1 MIYLKEFSRSLWLLR
16 APIIIVML
24 FGFLMQQEQILEIY
38 SIIISRAQEGNFKS
52 AVLAVLSL
60 VGLSLVIWAVGR
72 DLCLAD
78 ERDNASDT
86 VLKPGPKGHILRN
99 MPALI
104 ACLPLVFVTVGMSD
118 YSYILEKSFGSRSAI
133 QDTVETDPAA
143 GPAATAQTGIGQTLN
158 VNADK
163 LGEFND
169 LLGVAVD
176 GSIETAGVIR
186 DLKRADYGLAALTL
200 IFAAFVFWRAN
211 FSIVRDIRLVTKPGI
226 LLFSVIFAVCLA
238 IAAGQTASWDGMDF
252 TSIPRA
258 VGVIFIINLFLICIT
273 VFMAGLTRLNDVQGI
288 PLLTFIIAA
297 ALIASA
303 NNWNDNHRM
312 NVIRVEPQQMTSRA
326 AAQVQARAPEFT
338 NHQNARPLPVA
349 FLDWF
354 DQRPQARRE
363 MFAVDGQA
371 NVANPNA
378 KIRKYPVYIVAAQG
392 GGLYASY
399 LTAIALARLYDQCP
413 ALRHHVFAI
422 SGVSGGSVG
431 AGLISALLQNVEAKG
446 YNADDAPC
454 PEPTPLAVGE
464 PVSAGPLERRVRDYF
479 SGDLLSPL
487 AASALFADF
496 PQRVAPFLVPGVS
509 ERLDRSRAFEAGLE
523 TQWSNLISQWDDGPS
538 YSPNPFSKPFRDQ
551 WRSDGHAPM
560 LVLNITA
567 VNSGQQVLAAP
578 FVSDRALYY
587 HVNNSSLHSI
597 YPAVLRANEDISLST
612 AVSLSARFPI
622 VLSPAS
628 KQFNKTIVRFGDG
641 GYYENSG
648 VDTALSMVRDLKFFK
663 ENTELLI
670 RPQAGALTPAEYE
683 NIEFRLIILNE
694 HYKPDL
700 SAGGFHETLSPLLG
714 LYNTRTHRGR
724 LAIDRA
730 LASGVPVQ
738 MIRLMHGL
746 FPLPLG
752 WQFADHTSNA
762 IQTQIGTG
770 RECRGN
776 AQFKKRMREFKR
788 FLQTQTLA
796 GSQDSATAQ
805 KLKELPVLARLLQEN
820 RCTQRDVIRAIGST
834 QPVESQ

>member
-1 MIYLKEFSRSLWLLR
+1 MIYLREFSRSLWLLR

-38 SIIISRAQEGNFKS
+38 SIMQQGNYKS
-52 AVLAVLSL
+52 AALALLSL
-60 VGLSLVIWAVGR
+60 VGFSLVVWGVGR

-78 ERDNASDT
+78 ARDHAPDT
-86 VLKPGPKGHILRN
+86 ILKPGPKGHILRN
-99 MPALI
+99 MPAII
-104 ACLPLVFVTVGMSD
+104 ACLPLVFVTLGMSD
-118 YSYILEKSFGSRSAI
+118 YSYTLEKSFGARSTT
-133 QDTVETDPAA
+133 QDTSEAEPSS
-143 GPAATAQTGIGQTLN
+143 GPASATYSGMGQTLN
-158 VNADK
+158 ANADR
-163 LGEFND
+163 LSEFND

-176 GSIETAGVIR
+176 GSIGTASVIQN
-186 DLKRADYGLAALTL
+186 LKRAGYGLAALTL
-200 IFAAFVFWRAN
+200 VFAIFVFWRAN
-211 FSIVRDIRLVTKPGI
+211 FSIVRDIRLVTKTGI
-226 LLFSVIFAVCLA
+226 LLTALLFAVCLG
-238 IAAGQTASWDGMDF
+238 IAAAQTTSWNSIDF

-258 VGVIFIINLFLICIT
+258 VGAIFVINLFLICIT

-288 PLLTFIIAA
+288 PLLTFIVGA
-297 ALIASA
+297 ALIGSA
-303 NNWNDNHRM
+303 NNWNDNHGM
-312 NVIRVEPQQMTSRA
+312 KIVSVAPQQMTSRA

-363 MFAVDGQA
+363 MFATDGQA
-371 NVANPNA
+371 NPANPNA
-378 KIRKYPVYIVAAQG
+378 KVRKYPVYIVAAQG

-399 LTAIALARLYDQCP
+399 LAAIALARLYDQCP

-431 AGLISALLQNVEAKG
+431 AGLVSALLQNVETKG

-464 PVSAGPLERRVRDYF
+464 RVIPGPLERRVKDYF

-496 PQRVAPFLVPGVS
+496 PQRVVPFLVPGVS
-509 ERLDRSRAFEAGLE
+509 GHLDRSRAFEAGLE
-523 TQWSNLISQWDDGPS
+523 TQWSTLISEWEGGSNDF
-538 YSPNPFSKPFRDQ
+538 PNPFSAPFRDQ

-597 YPAVLRANEDISLST
+597 YPAVLRASEDISLST

-670 RPQAGALTPAEYE
+670 RPQPGALTSAEYE

-700 SAGGFHETLSPLLG
+700 NSGGFHETLSPLLG

-776 AQFKKRMREFKR
+776 AQFKRRMREFKK
-788 FLQTQTLA
+788 FLQTQA
-796 GSQDSATAQ
+796 AAQ
-805 KLKELPVLARLLQEN
+805 LNDKAEIEKLKELPVLARLLQEN

-834 QPVESQ
+834 QAVEAQ